1 MILLDYRDRRPIY
14 EQIVERFVELMVTG
28 VMPQDSQMPSV
39 RSMAMELSINPNTI
53 QRAYA
58 ELERQGYIYSVKGK
72 GSFVAENRHIMEK
85 RGEELLGEFRELA
98 EQARSLGVEKAR
110 LFEVISEAY
119 KEMTEAAEEA
129 AGQRMDT
136 AEALAGQPAAE
147 DTGMAPSA
155 DESGTLREEG
165 ETS

>member
-39 RSMAMELSINPNTI
+39 RSMAVELSINPNTI

-85 RGEELLGEFRELA
+85 RGAEMLKEFRDLA
-98 EQARSLGVEKAR
+98 EQARSLGLEKEQ
-110 LFEVISEAY
+110 LLGVIRAVYERPAV
-119 KEMTEAAEEA
+119 
-129 AGQRMDT
+129 
-136 AEALAGQPAAE
+136 QPAAN
-147 DTGMAPSA
+147 
-155 DESGTLREEG
+155 ESGMPKEQSRQPAADRTGTAREGVAGRELREEG